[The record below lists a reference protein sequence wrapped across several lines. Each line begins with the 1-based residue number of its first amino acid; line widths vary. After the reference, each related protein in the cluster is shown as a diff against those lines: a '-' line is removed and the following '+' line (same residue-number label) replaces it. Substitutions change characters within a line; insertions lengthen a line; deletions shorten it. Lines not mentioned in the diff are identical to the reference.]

1 MSFKIKQTMKNA
13 TPEQIAA
20 WKAEHVYVY
29 KLKSN
34 NADKVCYLRKPTRQE
49 LSFASTAGAT
59 DALKFNDSILKSCWL
74 YGDEEIKTNDTLFLG
89 ICPQLDEICAFEKF
103 ELEKL

>member
-1 MSFKIKQTMKNA
+1 MNTA

-20 WKAEHVYVY
+20 WKKEHLYVY
-29 KLKSN
+29 ALKSV
-34 NADKVCYLRKPTRQE
+34 NADKICYLRKPTRNE
-49 LSFASTAGAT
+49 LSFASTAGAQ

-74 YGDEEIKTNDTLFLG
+74 HGDEEIKTNDALFLG
-89 ICPQLDEICAFEKF
+89 ICPQLDEICEFEKF